1 MNRRDL
7 INFLAAG
14 IAIPLAPISI
24 SAASIKS
31 GKRLI
36 LVELSGANDG
46 LNTVI
51 PIKDERYGELRPMI
65 KIDRS
70 KAFNLG
76 NGLVLNSAMRSLDG
90 ALQAGDLAIMQGLGY
105 PGQNRSHFKSIAL
118 WETGGDG
125 TKSGKNGWLT
135 EDIEQMTGSDQ
146 LDAHG
151 ISLDGGMGIFAS
163 PSGVWLSMT
172 SLGQFSTLQNKLVIP
187 NQTVTNNPAL
197 SFVLDR
203 GQALNSSMQS
213 ISSKLSRLRNKNLNI
228 NAGDFGKQASMAAY
242 LIDAGI
248 SAPVLKIKIGSF
260 DTHENQTWRHRRLLQ
275 DLSKGLSG
283 LRRALKQSGHWE
295 NTLIMTYSEFGR
307 RAKENE
313 SGGTDHGTAAPHF
326 LMSGSLEGGLW
337 GIHPDLGNLKDGD
350 VQFTTD
356 YRVVYDKILSD
367 WFGLKQNRFENYRS
381 NITDGLFS

>member
-1 MNRRDL
+1 
-7 INFLAAG
+7 
-14 IAIPLAPISI
+14 
-24 SAASIKS
+24 
-31 GKRLI
+31 
-36 LVELSGANDG
+36 
-46 LNTVI
+46 
-51 PIKDERYGELRPMI
+51 
-65 KIDRS
+65 
-70 KAFNLG
+70 
-76 NGLVLNSAMRSLDG
+76 
-90 ALQAGDLAIMQGLGY
+90 
-105 PGQNRSHFKSIAL
+105 
-118 WETGGDG
+118 
-125 TKSGKNGWLT
+125 
-135 EDIEQMTGSDQ
+135 
-146 LDAHG
+146 
-151 ISLDGGMGIFAS
+151 
-163 PSGVWLSMT
+163 
-172 SLGQFSTLQNKLVIP
+172 
-187 NQTVTNNPAL
+187 
-197 SFVLDR
+197 
-203 GQALNSSMQS
+203 MQS

-356 YRVVYDKILSD
+356 YRVIYDKILSD